1 MEQSLGFR
9 FARREDVPL
18 ILTFIRALARYEKL
32 EEQVTAT
39 PELLEEW
46 IFDRGKAEVLF
57 AVSAGREVGFALFFH
72 NFSTF
77 LGRAGLYL
85 EDLYVLPEFRGR
97 GVRHRH
103 PEQAGR
109 HRRGAGLRAP
119 GVVVPGLER
128 AQHPLLPRPGRP
140 AHGRVDG
147 VPRHRGHPGGA
158 GPVRGPGR
166 DKEGPP

>member
-77 LGRAGLYL
+77 LGKAGSTWRTCTSCRS
-85 EDLYVLPEFRGR
+85 F
-97 GVRHRH
+97 
-103 PEQAGR
+103 AG
-109 HRRGAGLRAP
+109 GGTAP
-119 GVVVPGLER
+119 PS
-128 AQHPLLPRPGRP
+128 
-140 AHGRVDG
+140 
-147 VPRHRGHPGGA
+147 
-158 GPVRGPGR
+158 
-166 DKEGPP
+166 